1 MEVADGHGENV
12 TVRPSCAAVPDD
24 EEQAI
29 AECLREL
36 SRRFVQAR
44 NCRPRKALFFHV
56 EHRDRTTLIPIIE
69 TFVRRGSMVF
79 TDQLATYTCLR
90 SRRYRHYTVCH
101 NNEFCHF
108 VLEGP
113 NITGV

>member
-44 NCRPRKALFFHV
+44 NGRPRKALFFHV
-56 EHRDRTTLIPIIE
+56 EHRDRNTRFPGIKH
-69 TFVRRGSMVF
+69 FVRWGSMVF
-79 TDQLATYTCLR
+79 TDQLASCMRLR
-90 SRRYRHYTVCH
+90 SRGRKHYTVCH